1 MSVTFRV
8 PAAEATSPPAPPLKR
23 EGSPFPLGKGVGLGR
38 SLAGIAMLLIT
49 VLPWGGLAQTS
60 QNVTVT
66 LVIPQPLFLQAV
78 IPSITVEITP
88 REIEGPQPFKIG
100 DWHINID
107 ALTPYRLN
115 SSIVTVDT
123 NIFDAGPE
131 DFSTDCDFADDFGVC
146 TDKTSL
152 SEPDP
157 QNRRGFGENTAGLDG
172 ADFMGEIFLDIRS
185 WDVSTLPGFYIGV
198 ILFTT
203 TDTTP

>member
-1 MSVTFRV
+1 MKSLK
-8 PAAEATSPPAPPLKR
+8 AA
-23 EGSPFPLGKGVGLGR
+23 
-38 SLAGIAMLLIT
+38 LALTLAIG
-49 VLPWGGLAQTS
+49 VLPWGGLAQTSVS

-66 LVIPQPLFLQAV
+66 LVIPQPLFLRAV
-78 IPSITVEITP
+78 IPSLTVGITP

-100 DWHINID
+100 DWHVNID

-115 SSIVTVDT
+115 SAIMTVDT

-172 ADFMGEIFLDIRS
+172 ADFRGEIFLDIRS
-185 WDVSTLPGFYIGV
+185 WDVGTLPGFYIGV

>member
-1 MSVTFRV
+1 MRTVGMPGAAARFYGQRLQSSV
-8 PAAEATSPPAPPLKR
+8 
-23 EGSPFPLGKGVGLGR
+23 GVAL
-38 SLAGIAMLLIT
+38 LLIALLT
-49 VLPWGGLAQTS
+49 WGGSAQTS
-60 QNVTVT
+60 QNVLVT
-66 LVIPQPLFLQAV
+66 LVIPQPLFIAAV

-88 REIEGPQPFKIG
+88 LEIEGPQPFKIG
-100 DWHINID
+100 DWHVNID

-115 SSIVTVDT
+115 SSIVTIDT

-131 DFSTDCDFADDFGVC
+131 DFLTDCDFADDFGQC

-185 WDVSTLPGFYIGV
+185 WDVSRLPAFYIGV

>member
-1 MSVTFRV
+1 MKNLKVAIALTLMI
-8 PAAEATSPPAPPLKR
+8 AA
-23 EGSPFPLGKGVGLGR
+23 
-38 SLAGIAMLLIT
+38 
-49 VLPWGGLAQTS
+49 LPWGGLAQTSVS

-66 LVIPQPLFLQAV
+66 LVIPQPLFLRSV

-88 REIEGPQPFKIG
+88 LEIEGPQPFKIG
-100 DWHINID
+100 DWHVNID

-131 DFSTDCDFADDFGVC
+131 DFFTDCDFADDFGVC

-172 ADFMGEIFLDIRS
+172 ADFMGELFLDIRS
-185 WDVSTLPGFYIGV
+185 WDVSQLPGFYIGV

>member
-1 MSVTFRV
+1 MKVLKGC
-8 PAAEATSPPAPPLKR
+8 AAIVLIVAL
-23 EGSPFPLGKGVGLGR
+23 
-38 SLAGIAMLLIT
+38 LA
-49 VLPWGGLAQTS
+49 WGGSAQTS
-60 QNVTVT
+60 QNVRVT
-66 LVIPQPLFLQAV
+66 LVIPQPLFIAAV
-78 IPSITVEITP
+78 IPSITLEITP
-88 REIEGPQPFKIG
+88 LEIEGPQPFKIG
-100 DWHINID
+100 DWHVNID

-115 SSIVTVDT
+115 STLVTIDT

-131 DFSTDCDFADDFGVC
+131 DFLTDCDFSDDFGVC

-172 ADFMGEIFLDIRS
+172 ADFMGEIFLDLRS
-185 WDVSTLPGFYIGV
+185 WDVSQLPGFYIGV

>member
-1 MSVTFRV
+1 MKSLRAVLG
-8 PAAEATSPPAPPLKR
+8 AA
-23 EGSPFPLGKGVGLGR
+23 LG
-38 SLAGIAMLLIT
+38 MLL
-49 VLPWGGLAQTS
+49 LACGGFAQTS
-60 QNVTVT
+60 QNVRVT
-66 LVIPQPLFLQAV
+66 LIIPQPLFIAAV
-78 IPSITVEITP
+78 IPSISVEITP
-88 REIEGPQPFKIG
+88 LEIEGPQPFKIG
-100 DWHINID
+100 DWHVNID

-115 SSIVTVDT
+115 STLFTIDT

-131 DFSTDCDFADDFGVC
+131 DFLTDCDFADDFGQC

-157 QNRRGFGENTAGLDG
+157 QNRRGSGLNTAGLDG
-172 ADFMGEIFLDIRS
+172 ADFRGELFLDISS